1 MGPRLRY
8 ALGELLLGL
17 RRNLLMTV
25 ATIVT
30 VTVSLALL
38 GAGLLIQ
45 QQVDDARERFFA
57 EVEVL
62 IFLDDDIGSE
72 QRAALE
78 DDLVDHHLVS
88 HVDYESQEEAFAQFQ
103 ELFADNPTLLDS
115 VNPDVLPASFRVELA
130 DPEQYAEVASA
141 FEGRPGVEEVSDQRE
156 ALDRFFAILNG
167 IRNGAVA
174 IAAIQLAAAGALI
187 FNTIRVTAF
196 ARREQTGIMKL
207 VGATNWYIRLP
218 FMLEGLVAGVV
229 GALLAGGLLLLGAAT
244 ILDRVDSQI
253 AFLQVV
259 GVEEVLRLIPLLVVV
274 GAVLAVVSA
283 LLSVRRF
290 LDV

>member
-1 MGPRLRY
+1 MGPRVRY

-17 RRNLLMTV
+17 RRNLLMTI
-25 ATIVT
+25 ATVVT

-62 IFLDDDIGSE
+62 IFLDDDVGSE

-78 DDLVDHHLVS
+78 DELVNHHLVS

-115 VNPDVLPASFRVELA
+115 VDPEVLPASFRVELV
-130 DPEQYAEVASA
+130 DPEQYAAVASA

-174 IAAIQLAAAGALI
+174 IAVIQLAAAGALI

-229 GALLAGGLLLLGAAT
+229 GALLAGGLLLLAAAT

-259 GVEEVLRLIPLLVVV
+259 GVSEVLQLIPLLVVV
-274 GAVLAVVSA
+274 GAAIAVVSS